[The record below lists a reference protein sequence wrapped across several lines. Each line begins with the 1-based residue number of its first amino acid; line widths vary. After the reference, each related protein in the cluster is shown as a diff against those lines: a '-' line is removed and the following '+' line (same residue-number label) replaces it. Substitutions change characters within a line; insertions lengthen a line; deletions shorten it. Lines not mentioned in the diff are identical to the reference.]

1 MYSENNRRNTSRR
14 ADNEFLRRMLG
25 GDLSGHSCPV
35 MNLKAQDRPQPRR
48 DEPQPPCNQD
58 GGNPTPHPHHSCTCS
73 CPTEIPAPSIAMVY
87 SPKQCWRDL
96 LDPAS
101 GLSAGTI
108 FTELILP
115 LGAIPKKCEK
125 EVNPR
130 RPF

>member
-25 GDLSGHSCPV
+25 GELTGDGFPV
-35 MNLKAQDRPQPRR
+35 MSTRAQERPQPRR
-48 DEPQPPCNQD
+48 DEPMPPCNQD
-58 GGNPTPHPHHSCTCS
+58 GGVSTTAPSHACN

-87 SPKQCWRDL
+87 APRQCWRNL

-101 GLSAGTI
+101 GLAKGSI
-108 FTELILP
+108 FSELILP
-115 LGAIPKKCEK
+115 LGAVPKKCEK

>member
-25 GDLSGHSCPV
+25 GDMSGRTCPI
-35 MNLKAQDRPQPRR
+35 MSTRSQERPQPRR
-48 DEPQPPCNQD
+48 DEPMPPCNQD
-58 GGNPTPHPHHSCTCS
+58 GGRPTPAPHSCTCS
-73 CPTEIPAPSIAMVY
+73 CPSEIPAPAIAMVY
-87 SPKQCWRDL
+87 APKQCWRNL

-101 GLSAGTI
+101 GLAKGSI
-108 FTELILP
+108 FSELILP
-115 LGAIPKKCEK
+115 LGAIPKNCEK